1 MKKTLLLLPLAV
13 LFAFPAA
20 AAGAE
25 AEGAGPP
32 VSASAEKTFRE
43 GQHVAVEVR
52 LTESGRLRAEMTLRD
67 DLDLTGLC
75 AVAHFALEDAR
86 GRVLEVHSLPP
97 ACIAETRDDRT
108 VQNTVHWEDEV
119 ASKRHMKEVFSIE
132 IRIFSAASDPL
143 AGSDAGAAERKA
155 IFQ

>member
-1 MKKTLLLLPLAV
+1 MKKKLLLLPLAV
-13 LFAFPAA
+13 LFVFPGA

-25 AEGAGPP
+25 TEGNGPL

-43 GQHVAVEVR
+43 GQNVAVEVR

-67 DLDLTGLC
+67 ELDLTGLC

-97 ACIAETRDDRT
+97 ACIAEIRDYRT
-108 VQNTVHWEDEV
+108 VQNTIRWEDEV
-119 ASKRHMKEVFSIE
+119 ASTRHVKEVSSIQ
-132 IRIFSAASDPL
+132 IRIFPAASDPL
-143 AGSDAGAAERKA
+143 AGTDPGAGERKA